1 MPYTRTPT
9 LSQNQRIETER
20 KELANRKHHKKMTC
34 DDAIV
39 ESLCKKLELGGL
51 LSVAEIGKVKEE

>member
-20 KELANRKHHKKMTC
+20 KELANRKHHEKMTC

-39 ESLCKKLELGGL
+39 GSICKKLELGGL
-51 LSVAEIGKVKEE
+51 LSVAEIGTVKEK